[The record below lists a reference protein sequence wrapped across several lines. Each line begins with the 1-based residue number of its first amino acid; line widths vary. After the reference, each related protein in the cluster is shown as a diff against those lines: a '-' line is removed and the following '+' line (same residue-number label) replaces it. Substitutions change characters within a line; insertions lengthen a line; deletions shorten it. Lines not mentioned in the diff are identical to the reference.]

1 MMANLKIFTPSLL
14 FVFLCS
20 SGFAQTDSVAL
31 AEEYYKQ
38 GMEVFDFSH
47 RKQAAELFVLATKMN
62 PKNAKA
68 QLMAGQCIMLSIQ
81 KDQSLE
87 YFRRAW
93 KLDPGVH
100 EDILYFIGQAFHYSE
115 KFDSAIQFYDRYNR
129 LLARSLKFDKSVK
142 TNEVNRKIFE
152 CRNGIIY
159 KANPIHVTI
168 ENLSDKVNSEY
179 PDYAPTISADES
191 IMVFT
196 TRRPD
201 NNANVK
207 VAVDHEY
214 YEEIL
219 TSKKVNG
226 TWQAAENPGAP
237 LNGAYHNASVNIS
250 PDGKELILYSDANG
264 GDLMLSTINQSG
276 GWSPPKAMDGINS
289 EYLENSASIT
299 NDDQHIYFTSN
310 RPGGYGGTD
319 IYHADL
325 SKNGRWTNIQNL
337 GPLVNTEMDEDGVF
351 ISANGQHLYFSSN
364 GLAGMGDLDIY
375 RSSYDASKKEWSDPI
390 NLGYPINSA
399 ENDIYFVLTADEK
412 FAYFSSLRKDNVGE
426 QDIYKIDMQNWKP
439 VDLNQ
444 PEFAE
449 VFAEQDRKREEEKAV
464 ALATQKVAPTS
475 VAAVVPM
482 TAAPVVE
489 KSETE
494 KVALIPV
501 PTVDARPKSS
511 QVIITYYIVDDKTS
525 EPLNADLH
533 LSHEK
538 GMIKATPGQARGTYT
553 ISFTHTADKLTR
565 YKFDV
570 GSAGYLPYSSSLY
583 MGGVTEANQF
593 IADTLRLNKI
603 AMNVGYVMNVYFPQ
617 KEITPISVEGIQNIS
632 RMLNNSNTMRV
643 EIGGHTDDVG
653 TPEYNQQL
661 SERRANAVKNYL
673 IKMGGDPK
681 RITAVGY
688 GETKPVVMNDSKE
701 NRRLNRRTEFIILS
715 P

>member
-1 MMANLKIFTPSLL
+1 MANLKLLLPSLL
-14 FVFLCS
+14 FVFVATS
-20 SGFAQTDSVAL
+20 VHAQMDSVAL

-47 RKQAAELFVLATKMN
+47 RKQAAELFILATNMN

-68 QLMAGQCIMLSIQ
+68 QLMAGQSIMLTIQ

-93 KLDPGVH
+93 KLDPNVH

-159 KANPIHVTI
+159 KANPIKVTI
-168 ENLSDKVNSEY
+168 ENLSSKVNSEY

-201 NNANVK
+201 NNANAK
-207 VAVDHEY
+207 VAADHEY

-226 TWQAAENPGAP
+226 VWQAAENPGAP

-250 PDGKELILYSDANG
+250 PDGKELILYSDTNG
-264 GDLMLSTINQSG
+264 GDLMLSTLNQSG
-276 GWSPPKAMDGINS
+276 TWSSPKAMEGINS
-289 EYLENSASIT
+289 EYIENSASIT
-299 NDDQHIYFTSN
+299 DDDQHIYFTSN

-325 SKNGRWTNIQNL
+325 GKNGRWVNIKNL

-375 RSSYDASKKEWSDPI
+375 RSSFNASTQEWSDPI
-390 NLGYPINSA
+390 NLGYPINST

-439 VDLNQ
+439 VDLGQ

-449 VFAEQDRKREEEKAV
+449 VFAEQDRKREEEKALLAQAEKKEQNV
-464 ALATQKVAPTS
+464 AVAPTVTKPEVES
-475 VAAVVPM
+475 EKVAIVPVAVAVVP
-482 TAAPVVE
+482 
-489 KSETE
+489 K
-494 KVALIPV
+494 
-501 PTVDARPKSS
+501 PTSS
-511 QVIITYYIVDDKTS
+511 QVTITYYIVDDKTS
-525 EPLNADLH
+525 EPLNADLR

-538 GMIKATPGQARGTYT
+538 GMIMATPGQLRGTYT
-553 ISFTHTADKLTR
+553 VSFTHTADKLTR

-570 GSAGYLPYSSSLY
+570 GSSGYLPYSSSLY
-583 MGGVTEANQF
+583 MGGVTEATQT
-593 IADTLRLNKI
+593 IADTLRLNKV
-603 AMNVGYVMNVYFPQ
+603 AVNVGYLLNVYFPP
-617 KEITPISVEGIQNIS
+617 KETTPTSLEGIQNLS
-632 RMLNNSNTMRV
+632 RMLNNSPTMRI
-643 EIGGHTDDVG
+643 EIGGHTDDLG
-653 TPEYNQQL
+653 TAEYNQVL
-661 SERRANAVKNYL
+661 SERRASAVKNYL
-673 IKMGGDPK
+673 VKMGGDPK
-681 RITAVGY
+681 RISTVGY
-688 GETKPVVMNDSKE
+688 GKTKPVVVNDSKE
-701 NRRLNRRTEFIILS
+701 NRRLNRRTEFIILQ

>member
-1 MMANLKIFTPSLL
+1 MANLKLLLPSLL
-14 FVFLCS
+14 FVFVATS
-20 SGFAQTDSVAL
+20 VHAQMDSVAL

-47 RKQAAELFVLATKMN
+47 RKQAAELFILATNMN
-62 PKNAKA
+62 PRNAKA
-68 QLMAGQCIMLSIQ
+68 QLMAGQSIMLTIQ

-93 KLDPGVH
+93 KLDPNVH

-129 LLARSLKFDKSVK
+129 LLARSLKYDKSVK

-159 KANPIHVTI
+159 KANPTHVTI

-191 IMVFT
+191 LMVFT

-201 NNANVK
+201 NNANAK
-207 VAVDHEY
+207 VAADHEY

-226 TWQAAENPGAP
+226 VWQAAENPGAP

-250 PDGKELILYSDANG
+250 PDGKELILYSDTNG
-264 GDLMLSTINQSG
+264 GDLMLSTLNQSG
-276 GWSPPKAMDGINS
+276 TWSSPKAMEGINS
-289 EYLENSASIT
+289 EYIENSASIT
-299 NDDQHIYFTSN
+299 DDDQHIYFTSN

-325 SKNGRWTNIQNL
+325 GKNGRWVNIKNL

-375 RSSYDASKKEWSDPI
+375 RSSFDASKKEWSDPI
-390 NLGYPINSA
+390 NLGYPINST

-412 FAYFSSLRKDNVGE
+412 YAYFSSLRKDNVGE

-439 VDLNQ
+439 VDLGQ

-449 VFAEQDRKREEEKAV
+449 VFAEQDRKREEEKAL
-464 ALATQKVAPTS
+464 LAQAEKKEQNV
-475 VAAVVPM
+475 AVVP
-482 TAAPVVE
+482 TVTKPEVE
-489 KSETE
+489 SE
-494 KVALIPV
+494 KVAIVPV
-501 PTVDARPKSS
+501 AVAVVPKPTSS
-511 QVIITYYIVDDKTS
+511 QVTITYYIVDDKTS
-525 EPLNADLH
+525 EPLNADLR

-538 GMIKATPGQARGTYT
+538 GMITATPGQLRGTYT
-553 ISFTHTADKLTR
+553 VSFTHTADKLTR

-570 GSAGYLPYSSSLY
+570 GSSGYLPYSSSLY
-583 MGGVTEANQF
+583 MGGVTEATQT
-593 IADTLRLNKI
+593 IADTLRLNKV
-603 AMNVGYVMNVYFPQ
+603 AVNVGYLLNVYFPP
-617 KEITPISVEGIQNIS
+617 KETTPTSLEGIQNLS
-632 RMLNNSNTMRV
+632 RMLNNSPTMRI
-643 EIGGHTDDVG
+643 EIGGHTDDLG
-653 TPEYNQQL
+653 TAEYNQVL
-661 SERRANAVKNYL
+661 SERRASAVKNYL
-673 IKMGGDPK
+673 VKMGGDPK
-681 RITAVGY
+681 RISTVGY
-688 GETKPVVMNDSKE
+688 GKTRPVVVNDSKE
-701 NRRLNRRTEFIILS
+701 NRRLNRRTEFIILQ

>member
-1 MMANLKIFTPSLL
+1 MANLKLPFLALFLVFFVSSLP
-14 FVFLCS
+14 
-20 SGFAQTDSVAL
+20 AQTDSAAL

-47 RKQAAELFVLATKMN
+47 RKQAAELFILATKMN
-62 PKNAKA
+62 PKSAKA
-68 QLMAGQCIMLSIQ
+68 QLMAGQSIMLSIQ
-81 KDQSLE
+81 KEQSLD
-87 YFRRAW
+87 YFRKAW
-93 KLDPGVH
+93 KLDPNVH

-159 KANPIHVTI
+159 KANPTQVII
-168 ENLSDKVNSEY
+168 EDLTDKVNSEY

-191 IMVFT
+191 MMVFT

-201 NNANVK
+201 NNANAK

-219 TSKKVNG
+219 TAKKVNG
-226 TWQAAENPGAP
+226 VWQQAQNPGAP

-264 GDLMLSTINQSG
+264 GDLMISVLNQSG
-276 GWSPPKAMDGINS
+276 TWSPPKAMEGINT
-289 EYLENSASIT
+289 EFIENSASIT

-319 IYHADL
+319 IYTADL
-325 SKNGRWTNIQNL
+325 GKNDRWVNIRNL
-337 GPLVNTEMDEDGVF
+337 GPLVNTERDEDGVY

-375 RSSYDASKKEWSDPI
+375 RSSFDASKKEWTDPI
-390 NLGYPINSA
+390 NLGYPINST

-412 FAYFSSLRKDNVGE
+412 FAYFSSLRKSNIGE

-444 PEFAE
+444 PQFAE
-449 VFAEQDRKREEEKAV
+449 VFAEQERKREEVKAV
-464 ALATQKVAPTS
+464 VVAATPVPPLKPTS
-475 VAAVVPM
+475 
-482 TAAPVVE
+482 
-489 KSETE
+489 SE
-494 KVALIPV
+494 V
-501 PTVDARPKSS
+501 TV
-511 QVIITYYIVDDKTS
+511 TYYIVDDKTN
-525 EPLNADLH
+525 EPLQADLR

-538 GMIKATPGQARGTYT
+538 GMIAATAGQAKGTYR
-553 ISFTHTADKLTR
+553 ISFTHTAEKLTR
-565 YKFDV
+565 YKLNV
-570 GSAGYLPYSSSLY
+570 GSSGYLPYASSLY
-583 MGGVTEANQF
+583 MGGTAEPVQALT
-593 IADTLRLNKI
+593 DTLRLSKL
-603 AMNVGYVMNVYFPQ
+603 AVNVGYILNVYFPLND
-617 KEITPISVEGIQNIS
+617 ITPISVEGIQNLS
-632 RMLNNSNTMRV
+632 RMLNNSATMRV
-643 EIGGHTDDVG
+643 EIGGHTDDLG
-653 TPEYNQQL
+653 TPAYNQDL
-661 SERRANAVKNYL
+661 SQRRANAVKNYL
-673 IKMGGDPK
+673 VKMGGDPN

-688 GETKPVVMNDSKE
+688 GETKPVVVNDSKE
-701 NRRLNRRTEFIILS
+701 NRRLNRRTEFVILQ

>member
-1 MMANLKIFTPSLL
+1 MANLKLLFLAVGFVSLAPSLY
-14 FVFLCS
+14 
-20 SGFAQTDSVAL
+20 AQTDSVAL

-47 RKQAAELFVLATKMN
+47 RKQAAELFVLSTKMN
-62 PKNAKA
+62 PKSAKA

-81 KDQSLE
+81 KEQSLE
-87 YFRRAW
+87 YFRKAW
-93 KLDPGVH
+93 KLDPNVH

-159 KANPIHVTI
+159 KANPTNVTI
-168 ENLSDKVNSEY
+168 EDLDDKVNSEY

-191 IMVFT
+191 TMVFT

-201 NNANVK
+201 NNANAK
-207 VAVDHEY
+207 VAADHEY

-226 TWQAAENPGAP
+226 VWQAAVNPGAP

-264 GDLMLSTINQSG
+264 GDLMLSTLNQSG
-276 GWSPPKAMDGINS
+276 VWSSPKAMEGINT
-289 EYLENSASIT
+289 EYIENSASIT

-325 SKNGRWTNIQNL
+325 GKNGRWVNVKNL

-351 ISANGQHLYFSSN
+351 ISANGKHLFFSSN

-375 RSSYDASKKEWSDPI
+375 RTTYDDSKKEWGDPI
-390 NLGYPINSA
+390 NLGYPINST

-412 FAYFSSLRKDNVGE
+412 HAYFSSLRKADIGE
-426 QDIYKIDMQNWKP
+426 QDIYKINMENWKP

-444 PEFAE
+444 PQFAE
-449 VFAEQDRKREEEKAV
+449 VFAEQDRKRQEAIASVSQPVPVATKEVETAPVAQAVTKQEEKIV
-464 ALATQKVAPTS
+464 VVPV
-475 VAAVVPM
+475 VAAEAKP
-482 TAAPVVE
+482 A
-489 KSETE
+489 
-494 KVALIPV
+494 
-501 PTVDARPKSS
+501 SS
-511 QVIITYYIVDDKTS
+511 QVTITYFIVDDKTN
-525 EPLNADLH
+525 EPLQADLR

-538 GMIKATPGQARGTYT
+538 GTIMATPGQSRGTYT
-553 ISFTHTADKLTR
+553 VSFTHSAGKLTR

-570 GSAGYLPYSSSLY
+570 GSSGYLPYSSSLY
-583 MGGVTEANQF
+583 MQGATDGNQT
-593 IADTLRLNKI
+593 IADTLRLNK
-603 AMNVGYVMNVYFPQ
+603 AVMNVGYVLNVYFPLNDV
-617 KEITPISVEGIQNIS
+617 TPISVEGIQNLS
-632 RMLNNSNTMRV
+632 RMLNNSASMRV
-643 EIGGHTDDVG
+643 EIGGHTDDLG
-653 TPEYNQQL
+653 TPAYNQQL

-673 IKMGGDPK
+673 VKMGGDPK

-688 GETKPVVMNDSKE
+688 GETKPVVVNDSKE
-701 NRRLNRRTEFIILS
+701 NRRLNRRTEFVILQ